1 MKETKFKNTEIG
13 RIPEEWEVSPLVD
26 LCLQITDGSHESP
39 IEAEYGHYMPSVKDM
54 YTNGFNF
61 ASCKKISEKDYQRLV
76 NNGCKPQKGDVLIAK
91 DGSILKYSFDL
102 KEDLPIVLLS
112 SIAIIRP
119 CHSEIDSGYLA
130 LFFRQPMFIERVLAN
145 FKTGTGVP
153 RIVLRNFEKI
163 HISYPYDLTE
173 QHHIASALTSIDNLI
188 SSLGKLIEKKK
199 NIKQGTMQQLLT
211 GKTRLKGFSEPW
223 VEKTLGDVAVNYTGL
238 TYSPMNVKSYGTL
251 VLRSSNIQKGILVF
265 NDNVFVDMDI
275 PSRAIAKKNDLL
287 ICVRNG
293 SKALIGK
300 SAVITDYADGMAF
313 GAFMTILHAND
324 IQQGF
329 LNYLWQADYI
339 QQQVKDNMGATINQ
353 ITNADIEQFKIVVPH
368 SLKEQQAIATILTKM
383 DNEITALEAKRAKYE
398 AIKQGMM
405 QQLLTGKIRLIS

>member
-1 MKETKFKNTEIG
+1 MTAGE
-13 RIPEEWEVSPLVD
+13 
-26 LCLQITDGSHESP
+26 
-39 IEAEYGHYMPSVKDM
+39 
-54 YTNGFNF
+54 
-61 ASCKKISEKDYQRLV
+61 
-76 NNGCKPQKGDVLIAK
+76 
-91 DGSILKYSFDL
+91 
-102 KEDLPIVLLS
+102 PIVLKNKNN
-112 SIAIIRP
+112 R
-119 CHSEIDSGYLA
+119 EWGK
-130 LFFRQPMFIERVLAN
+130 VLQ
-145 FKTGTGVP
+145 
-153 RIVLRNFEKI
+153 RSRM
-163 HISYPYDLTE
+163 
-173 QHHIASALTSIDNLI
+173 DNLI

-199 NIKQGTMQQLLT
+199 NIKQGAMQQLLT

-223 VEKTLGDVAVNYTGL
+223 VEKKLGDVAVNYTGL

-329 LNYLWQADYI
+329 LNYLWQTDYI

-383 DNEITALEAKRAKYE
+383 DDEITALEAKKAKYE